1 MNLIKHATFVP
12 GGMFNTSF
20 MLMMNEGKFN
30 ALSAA
35 DKAGV
40 LKVSGESFGRMAGRS
55 FDDSDRK
62 GIEAMRAANVDI
74 LTADAAFVEQIRTA
88 TAPVVDAWVAE
99 AAKKGVDGRAALEAP
114 RAEAKKVAEA
124 KKGEQC
130 GKGCDLR
137 SFASL
142 ALPPG
147 LMPGLLHRRQEVLDH
162 AARTQMN
169 FGADLHAAL
178 QAIAV
183 PTRFERLALEHH
195 QCPVG

>member
-88 TAPVVDAWVAE
+88 TAPVVDA
-99 AAKKGVDGRAALEAP
+99 
-114 RAEAKKVAEA
+114 
-124 KKGEQC
+124 
-130 GKGCDLR
+130 
-137 SFASL
+137 
-142 ALPPG
+142 
-147 LMPGLLHRRQEVLDH
+147 
-162 AARTQMN
+162 
-169 FGADLHAAL
+169 
-178 QAIAV
+178 
-183 PTRFERLALEHH
+183 
-195 QCPVG
+195 